1 MQRSYFPTYDVFF
14 DGVLDPGHVDRG
26 HNQGLAVTLRMNI
39 SCICCDHIEKHV
51 QARLIYRKSSQV
63 MPGQQNTKKHGT
75 RQKNIQTSIILLM
88 EEMKL
93 ALAPVEVGLVY
104 PIIYGVFHIS
114 TAEGFLPSPV
124 FI

>member
-26 HNQGLAVTLRMNI
+26 RNQGLAVTLRMNI

-63 MPGQQNTKKHGT
+63 NRTQKNMEQHKKHT
-75 RQKNIQTSIILLM
+75 D
-88 EEMKL
+88 
-93 ALAPVEVGLVY
+93 
-104 PIIYGVFHIS
+104 FHHTVDGRNAAS
-114 TAEGFLPSPV
+114 AS
-124 FI
+124 